1 MKYTSAEAAK
11 LLRKLNEEVENLEA
25 QEAKR
30 REFNAAIGEDI
41 ETVRPAYDYADTQRK
56 LKDLEKKI
64 RMVKHTL
71 NCFNSVSYTHLRR
84 LLKFTIYLKKG
95 FRKPRK

>member
-41 ETVRPAYDYADTQRK
+41 ETVRPTYDYADTQRK
-56 LKDLEKKI
+56 LKDLEKKNP
-64 RMVKHTL
+64 H
-71 NCFNSVSYTHLRR
+71 
-84 LLKFTIYLKKG
+84 G
-95 FRKPRK
+95 

>member
-30 REFNAAIGEDI
+30 KKFNAAMGEDI
-41 ETVRPAYDYADTQRK
+41 ETVRPEYDYADTQRK
-56 LKDLEKKI
+56 LKDLEAKI

-71 NCFNSVSYTHLRR
+71 NCCLLYTS
-84 LLKFTIYLKKG
+84 
-95 FRKPRK
+95 